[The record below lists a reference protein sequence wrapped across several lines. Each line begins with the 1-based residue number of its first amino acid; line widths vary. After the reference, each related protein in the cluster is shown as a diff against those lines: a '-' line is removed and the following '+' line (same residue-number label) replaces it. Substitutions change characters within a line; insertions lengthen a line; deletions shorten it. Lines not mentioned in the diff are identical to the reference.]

1 MANEKKDNLLA
12 IIFSLPWCCIL
23 PAVFSLLGLISG
35 IAAIRVWSVRVSPFF
50 FLLMLI
56 FLVRAFW
63 LIYVRHQGNR
73 LSSVIVWM
81 TSIIVGALWI
91 FRLRYFLRSVIILVV
106 IAFTSASSAFAH
118 EPVFSLGPETIYK
131 DGVGIETEVE
141 YEKSG
146 SERSFDLHEE
156 IIYGLREDLSLT
168 ARFPFIL
175 EKKELDSTS
184 SGFGDLALRAKYR
197 FYKKD
202 YFGAQDKAAFIGG
215 VKFPTGDED
224 KNPSLGT
231 GSFDYLLG
239 LTAGH
244 ESLKWYYF
252 GTVRYRIN
260 NENGSN
266 EKGDKFLYDIAFG
279 LRPVL
284 KEYYEPDLVL
294 LLELSGEHRN
304 KDIIS
309 GVKNID
315 SGGDILY
322 LGPTFLWS
330 YRNWMIKGGIQ
341 LPIYQNLNGDQEDE
355 DFRSVI
361 AVEVHF

>member
-1 MANEKKDNLLA
+1 M
-12 IIFSLPWCCIL
+12 
-23 PAVFSLLGLISG
+23 
-35 IAAIRVWSVRVSPFF
+35 
-50 FLLMLI
+50 
-56 FLVRAFW
+56 
-63 LIYVRHQGNR
+63 
-73 LSSVIVWM
+73 
-81 TSIIVGALWI
+81 
-91 FRLRYFLRSVIILVV
+91 RYFLRSAIILTIVTF
-106 IAFTSASSAFAH
+106 IPTYPAFAH

-131 DGVGIETEVE
+131 GGVGIETEIE
-141 YEKSG
+141 YEKSD
-146 SERSFDLHEE
+146 SNREVNLHEE

-168 ARFPFIL
+168 AKLPFIL
-175 EKKELDSTS
+175 DKKETDSTS
-184 SGFGDLALRAKYR
+184 SGFGDFALRGKFR

-215 VKFPTGDED
+215 IKFPTGDED
-224 KNPSLGT
+224 EKPSLGT

-252 GTVRYRIN
+252 GTVRYWIN
-260 NENGSN
+260 AENGTT

-294 LLELSGEHRN
+294 LLELSGEYRN
-304 KDIIS
+304 KDTVS
-309 GVKNID
+309 GVKDDD
-315 SGGDILY
+315 SGGNILY

-330 YRNWMIKGGIQ
+330 YRNWMVKGGIQ
-341 LPIYQNLNGDQEDE
+341 LPVYQDLNGDQEDE
-355 DFRSVI
+355 DFRSVV